1 MSFLLNLSIIG
12 WYQWGRCRIV
22 FFFNESYRS
31 CKALSLLLDS
41 CFWKGSHCEC
51 LCSMFEGSG
60 GCLTQLHSFTQCPY
74 AQSGIIIPFIWYS
87 LGNAWLGKRSFRDL
101 VWCIFFFFQKR
112 RTPGSV
118 TLLVLWSFWLE
129 INCTFH
135 NMFILADDIAT
146 NAWISLLFFSWATSN
161 SLQGFWFLIFG
172 PVTWM
177 VILFYCSYL
186 SLLTFFYFYSLVV

>member
-1 MSFLLNLSIIG
+1 MNVCVLCLSGVEDVSHNYTRLPSVLMHSLELLFHLFGIHWVMPG
-12 WYQWGRCRIV
+12 LV
-22 FFFNESYRS
+22 KDRS
-31 CKALSLLLDS
+31 
-41 CFWKGSHCEC
+41 E
-51 LCSMFEGSG
+51 
-60 GCLTQLHSFTQCPY
+60 
-74 AQSGIIIPFIWYS
+74 IWYD
-87 LGNAWLGKRSFRDL
+87 AY
-101 VWCIFFFFQKR
+101 FFSSRKGVLL
-112 RTPGSV
+112 GSV

-129 INCTFH
+129 INCTLH

-177 VILFYCSYL
+177 VILCCCSYL